1 MYKTGARLDKVK
13 YADKVEITDL
23 FDDKNKKGLGH

>member
-1 MYKTGARLDKVK
+1 MYKTGARLDKMK

-23 FDDKNKKGLGH
+23 FDDKNKK